1 MTDNTTKGR
10 IYTMKSPP
18 PNEDAPPQPQGSA
31 PAPGKNPLEQAQNE
45 ATGVLQKKWDELK
58 TGLGTL
64 KDATGLGV
72 SPEMAT
78 AARQRM
84 MESAKD
90 MVKGLGSLVGA
101 PPELVRAAYMSGNP
115 ELIAMVQKMQ
125 AQQTATVQAIADN
138 VKDSVSQAY
147 QRNGMAGASAM
158 VLTALGTEMLG
169 GKGMG
174 AVMNAAGKAADIV
187 RLSKTPA
194 QAAQALKK
202 EAELARAAGKAD
214 EAAIF
219 EKAAAERQAQAV
231 KEAPPQKTDGVHI
244 KATYGEKT
252 AHEKMLAQ
260 GHEPV
265 GKTHGEYR
273 PGEPGIDGVYKNKT
287 PPPDYIITESKYG
300 TSKLNKLE
308 DDTKQMS
315 DDWLTDKRLVRKVGE
330 EEADKIRQAL
340 NNRSVEKWLI
350 NVKPDGSATKVL
362 LDRGASKLGKPV
374 PF

>member
-10 IYTMKSPP
+10 IYTMTSPP
-18 PNEDAPPQPQGSA
+18 PQADAPPEQQGNA
-31 PAPGKNPLEQAQNE
+31 PASGKNMLEQAQNE
-45 ATGVLQKKWDELK
+45 TAGVLQKKWDDLK
-58 TGLGTL
+58 KGLDTL

-78 AARQRM
+78 AARERM
-84 MESAKD
+84 LQGAKD
-90 MVKGLGSLVGA
+90 MAKGIGSLVGA
-101 PPELVRAAYMSGNP
+101 PPELVQAAYISGNP
-115 ELIAMVQKMQ
+115 ELIATAQKMQ
-125 AQQTATVQAIADN
+125 AQQAAAVQTIADN

-147 QRNGMAGASAM
+147 QRNGVAGASAM
-158 VLTALGTEMLG
+158 VLTTLGTEVLG

-194 QAAQALKK
+194 QAAAALKK

-214 EAAIF
+214 EAALF

-252 AHEKMLAQ
+252 AHEKMLEQ

-265 GKTHGEYR
+265 GKTNGEYR
-273 PGEPGIDGVYKNKT
+273 PGEQGIDGVYKNKT

-300 TSKLNKLE
+300 TSTLGKTA
-308 DDTKQMS
+308 DGKQMS
-315 DDWLTDKRLVRKVGE
+315 DDWLTDKRLIDKVGE
-330 EEADKIRQAL
+330 AEARKISQAL
-340 NNRSVEKWLI
+340 NKGDVEKWLV
-350 NVKPDGSATKVL
+350 NVKPDGTATKVL
-362 LDRGASKLGKPV
+362 LDSGASKIGKPV

>member
-10 IYTMKSPP
+10 IYTMASPP
-18 PNEDAPPQPQGSA
+18 PQADAPPEPQGSA
-31 PAPGKNPLEQAQNE
+31 PASGKNMLEQAQNE
-45 ATGVLQKKWDELK
+45 TAGVLQKKWDDLK
-58 TGLGTL
+58 KGLDTL

-78 AARQRM
+78 AARERM
-84 MESAKD
+84 LQGAKD
-90 MVKGLGSLVGA
+90 MAKGIGSLVGA
-101 PPELVRAAYMSGNP
+101 PPELVQAAYISGNP
-115 ELIAMVQKMQ
+115 ELIATAQKMQ
-125 AQQTATVQAIADN
+125 AQQAAAVQTIADN

-147 QRNGMAGASAM
+147 QRNGVAGASAM
-158 VLTALGTEMLG
+158 VLTTLGTEVLG

-194 QAAQALKK
+194 QAAAALKK

-214 EAAIF
+214 EAALF

-252 AHEKMLAQ
+252 AHEKMLEQ

-265 GKTHGEYR
+265 GKTNGEYR
-273 PGEPGIDGVYKNKT
+273 PGEQGIDGVYKNKT

-300 TSKLNKLE
+300 TSTLGKTA
-308 DDTKQMS
+308 DGKQMS
-315 DDWLTDKRLVRKVGE
+315 DDWLTDKRLIDKVGE
-330 EEADKIRQAL
+330 AEARKISQAL
-340 NNRSVEKWLI
+340 NKGDVEKWLV
-350 NVKPDGSATKVL
+350 NVKPDGTATKVL
-362 LDRGASKLGKPV
+362 LDSGASKIGKPV